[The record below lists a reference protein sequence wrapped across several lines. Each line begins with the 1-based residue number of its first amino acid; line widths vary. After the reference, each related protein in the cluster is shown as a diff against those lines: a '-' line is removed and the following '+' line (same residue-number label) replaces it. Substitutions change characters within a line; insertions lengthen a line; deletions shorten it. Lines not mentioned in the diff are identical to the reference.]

1 MGLLILNSRGIN
13 TIGGVKII
21 RDRLESLGLDE
32 FKYNKIFVVS
42 YPYYEVDEFIINNLV
57 KIIGFEKENIY
68 LFSNGIPEGIIPDFV
83 YVTEGNIFE
92 ILKYMRLEGHVDYI
106 RNWYKKKKN
115 AIYIGLSA
123 GAMIAGTDVA
133 LASDFDSNYVGL
145 TDYESLGLF
154 DGIVIP
160 HYEPD
165 QLERY

>member
-13 TIGGVKII
+13 TVGGVKII

-68 LFSNGIPEGIIPDFV
+68 LSSNGIPEGIIPDFV
-83 YVTEGNIFE
+83 YVTEGNTFE
-92 ILKYMRLEGHVDYI
+92 ILKYMRLEG
-106 RNWYKKKKN
+106 
-115 AIYIGLSA
+115 
-123 GAMIAGTDVA
+123 
-133 LASDFDSNYVGL
+133 
-145 TDYESLGLF
+145 LF
-154 DGIVIP
+154 DGTVIP

-165 QLERY
+165 QLERYLSLTEEYIKSRYKKIISVGNDDVLTIKV